1 MNSARAFWQRDEK
14 GRRVMVY
21 EPKQPVKSPGNP
33 GSGGD
38 F

>member
-1 MNSARAFWQRDEK
+1 MEEAKAFGPRHGK
-14 GRRVMVY
+14 GRLIMVY

>member
-1 MNSARAFWQRDEK
+1 MAIGPQQRK
-14 GRRVMVY
+14 GRRIMVY